1 MAKEPKEP
9 PPPPAAAAAAA
20 AQPKPKYEPRP
31 VEKVKDPIIS
41 QIGDFRR
48 YQLFFFFI
56 VVLCKFGTGWHT
68 LAHIFLAAPT
78 PLKCLTPNVTDACSK
93 DCNQTEF
100 NTTVFKTTI
109 ITEWN
114 LTCDKQ
120 SLASLSQS
128 IVMLG
133 IMIGGMSFGMIADR
147 WGRRPAFLLCC
158 FMQLFTGLIVCASPY
173 FWFYCLFRFL
183 VAVATGGTMTVSF
196 VLLMEIIG
204 PKKRELIGILYQI
217 PFNIGHASLSLFA
230 FYIREWRWFQ
240 FSVTIFSVIFVI
252 YIWLVPES
260 PRWLFTTG
268 RVDKSVKVLERI
280 ARHNRAPTDTIKQE
294 MEAAH
299 QVLASRQPTK
309 KGNVVDLFR
318 TPYMRLKTICMAN
331 DWLVVCMVYYGT
343 AQYIAKLGGDIFLN
357 VLIAALLGIP
367 GTLLCVVLTK
377 YLGRKMTMML
387 SNGLSACGLLLLV
400 FLYKSTQ
407 LVQVMCATLG
417 LFGASITFPNVYLY
431 GAELFPTVVRSNGMG
446 LCSMVGRIGG
456 LLAPMICELDSY
468 GAWITPLVFGVF
480 SVLAMLGTIFL
491 PETRGMPLP
500 ETLEDGESFGRK
512 SPKAQS

>member
-1 MAKEPKEP
+1 MADKTKDKPKETTP
-9 PPPPAAAAAAA
+9 QPQPK
-20 AQPKPKYEPRP
+20 PKPKYEPRP
-31 VEKVKDPIIS
+31 VEKTKDPIIS

-48 YQLFFFFI
+48 YQLFFFLI

-78 PLKCLTPNVTDACSK
+78 PLKCLTENVTDPCSK

-100 NTTVFKTTI
+100 DTSLFKTTI

-114 LTCDKQ
+114 LICKDK

-158 FMQLFTGLIVCASPY
+158 FMQLITGLIVCLSKWY
-173 FWFYCLFRFL
+173 WFYCLFRFL

-230 FYIREWRWFQ
+230 YYIREWRWFQ
-240 FSVTIFSVIFVI
+240 FSVTIFSVVFVI

-268 RVDKSVKVLERI
+268 RVDKSVKILERI
-280 ARHNRAPTDTIKQE
+280 ARHNRAPTDTIKAE
-294 MEAAH
+294 MEAAYA
-299 QVLASRQPTK
+299 VLASRQPAK
-309 KGNVVDLFR
+309 KGNVTDLFR
-318 TPYMRLKTICMAN
+318 TPYMRLKTIAMAN

-377 YLGRKMTMML
+377 YLGRKLTMML
-387 SNGLSACGLLLLV
+387 SNGLSAIGLLLLV
-400 FLYKSTQ
+400 FLYKSSEI
-407 LVQVMCATLG
+407 VQVSCATVG

-456 LLAPMICELDSY
+456 LLAPMINELDVY
-468 GAWITPLVFGVF
+468 GSWITPLIFGVA
-480 SVLAMLGTIFL
+480 SVLAMLGTIVL
-491 PETRGMPLP
+491 PETRGTPLP
-500 ETLEDGESFGRK
+500 ETLEDGENFGRK
-512 SPKAQS
+512 SQKAQT

>member
-1 MAKEPKEP
+1 MAQRDKQTPLPSPHP
-9 PPPPAAAAAAA
+9 PPQ
-20 AQPKPKYEPRP
+20 AQPKPKPKYEPRP

-48 YQLFFFFI
+48 YQLFFFLI
-56 VVLCKFGTGWHT
+56 IVLCKFGSGWHT
-68 LAHIFLAAPT
+68 LVHIFLAAHT
-78 PLKCLTPNVTDACSK
+78 PQKCLTENVTDACSK
-93 DCNQTEF
+93 DCKKMEF
-100 NTTVFKTTI
+100 DTSIFQTTI

-114 LTCDKQ
+114 LTCHRH

-128 IVMLG
+128 IVMTG
-133 IMIGGMSFGMIADR
+133 IMVGGMAFGMLADG

-158 FMQLFTGLIVCASPY
+158 FMQLVTGLIVCVSPY
-173 FWFYCLFRFL
+173 FWFYCVFRFL

-196 VLLMEIIG
+196 VLIMEIIG

-217 PFNIGHASLSLFA
+217 PFNIGHASLALFA
-230 FYIREWRWFQ
+230 YYIRTWRWLQ
-240 FSVTIFSVIFVI
+240 FSVTIFSAIFVI
-252 YIWLVPES
+252 YICLVPES
-260 PRWLFTTG
+260 PRWLLTTG

-280 ARHNRAPTDTIKQE
+280 ARHNRAPTETIKPE
-294 MEAAH
+294 IEAAY
-299 QVLASRQPTK
+299 QAMASKQPTK
-309 KGNVVDLFR
+309 KGNVLDLFR
-318 TPYMRLKTICMAN
+318 TPYLRLKTILMAN
-331 DWLVVCMVYYGT
+331 NWLVVCMVYYGV

-377 YLGRKMTMML
+377 YLGRKLTLML
-387 SNGLSACGLLLLV
+387 SNGLSAIGLLLLV
-400 FLYKSTQ
+400 FLYKSKQ
-407 LVQVMCATLG
+407 LYQVICATVG

-456 LLAPMICELDSY
+456 LVAPLINELSWY
-468 GAWITPLVFGVF
+468 GAWITPLIFGIA
-480 SVLAMLGTIFL
+480 SILAVLGTIFL

-500 ETLEDGESFGRK
+500 ETLEDGEKFGRK
-512 SPKAQS
+512 VKT